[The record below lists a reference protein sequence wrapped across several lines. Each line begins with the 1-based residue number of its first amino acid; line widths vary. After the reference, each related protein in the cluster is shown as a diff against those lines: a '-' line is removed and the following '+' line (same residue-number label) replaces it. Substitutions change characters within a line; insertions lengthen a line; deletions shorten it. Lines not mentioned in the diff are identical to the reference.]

1 MLADFQICISVPLMW
16 LAFSEVVLIWNFY
29 KRNLSRHALWL
40 YHLKNLLSYQW
51 FFACSPGELSLKMDK
66 PGINSRMKIVIQVL
80 SKSIVTVRKMCATL
94 WKESR
99 LKLFAHHESA
109 NVHQESLS
117 ILTGKVT
124 ASIVEKSVRSIRII

>member
-16 LAFSEVVLIWNFY
+16 LAFSEVVSIRKLLQEKFVS
-29 KRNLSRHALWL
+29 SRFVVISF
-40 YHLKNLLSYQW
+40 KNLLSYQW
-51 FFACSPGELSLKMDK
+51 FFACSPGELSRKMAK
-66 PGINSRMKIVIQVL
+66 PRINSRMKIVIQVL
-80 SKSIVTVRKMCATL
+80 SKSIVTVRKMCTTL

-109 NVHQESLS
+109 NVHRESSS

-124 ASIVEKSVRSIRII
+124 VSIVEKSVRSIRII